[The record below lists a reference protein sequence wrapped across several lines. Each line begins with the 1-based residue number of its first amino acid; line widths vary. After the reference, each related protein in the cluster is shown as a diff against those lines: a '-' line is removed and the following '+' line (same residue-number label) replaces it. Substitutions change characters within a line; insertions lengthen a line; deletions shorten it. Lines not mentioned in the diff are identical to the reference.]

1 MAQGGEKMRRSAQQF
16 ALELTLEPSFA
27 RDQFLVAPS
36 NADALAMIEQWP
48 SWPNPVLLLVG
59 PPGSGKSHLAAIWAG
74 RANADF
80 ASPGDL
86 PPLESL
92 VRRKPGA
99 IVVDGLEEARDETA
113 LFHLLNHANENNIP
127 VLLTA
132 RSRPREDWVSLPDLL
147 SRIRRAPLIEIGAP
161 DEELIRAVLEKLF
174 RDRQLIVEPGLAD
187 YLTLRLERSLEA
199 ARVFVGD
206 LDREALMR
214 GRRLTRLLAGELL
227 DRAREG

>member
-1 MAQGGEKMRRSAQQF
+1 MAQGEKATRGAEQF
-16 ALELTLEPSFA
+16 ALELPFEPSFA
-27 RDQFLVAPS
+27 REQFLVAPS
-36 NADALAMIEQWP
+36 NADALAMIERWP
-48 SWPNPVLLLVG
+48 SWPDPVLLLVG

-74 RANADF
+74 RAQAYA
-80 ASPGDL
+80 ASPSDL
-86 PPLESL
+86 PPLERL
-92 VRRKPGA
+92 MRRKPEA

-132 RSRPREDWVSLPDLL
+132 RSRPREDTVSLPDLL

-199 ARVFVGD
+199 ARVFVRD

>member
-1 MAQGGEKMRRSAQQF
+1 MAQGERATRGGEQF
-16 ALELTLEPSFA
+16 ALELPFEPSFA
-27 RDQFLVAPS
+27 REQFLAAPS
-36 NADALAMIEQWP
+36 NADALAMIERWP
-48 SWPNPVLLLVG
+48 SWPDPVLLLVG
-59 PPGSGKSHLAAIWAG
+59 PPGSGKSHLAAIWAQRTQAYG
-74 RANADF
+74 PPPA
-80 ASPGDL
+80 DL

-92 VRRKPGA
+92 MRRKPDA
-99 IVVDGLEEARDETA
+99 IVVDGLEHARDETA

-187 YLTLRLERSLEA
+187 YLTVRLERSLEA
-199 ARVFVGD
+199 ARAFVRD

-214 GRRLTRLLAGELL
+214 GRRLTRVLAGELL
-227 DRAREG
+227 DRAGEG